1 MQAQI
6 SKFMAEWFSE
16 VIAIIFD
23 FQQHARHVDAGESH
37 PHSLDVLGEENRPA
51 LDWTLETL
59 RQYGIKETIY
69 VGDYHI
75 EKVISRFPEL
85 KVRYVPPTA
94 DACDIEI
101 VQGFHAGSAPLLLIN
116 ASTIILPGALEKLC
130 TTKAAFAVDEKSQS
144 LGAYFL
150 AESLVGQGL
159 STLRQQ
165 YAPSHGNSIHHFFSE
180 VIGAESICLEGLA
193 APVLDQA
200 AVAGSIFRGKAQT
213 LDNLAPLLKDAVFLP
228 RERVRVADWR
238 GDRQQM
244 LAKVQSA
251 FAPQTVV
258 VRSSVVGEDG
268 LSKSFAGKY
277 LSILGV
283 ASANADALGAAI
295 DEVIASYGEQG
306 GSANADDEVLVQ
318 PQVQK
323 VKVSGVLLTRDTR
336 SGGPYFVI
344 NEDRTSGRSDS
355 VTSGDTNAIAQRF
368 IAWSAASNP
377 SDPETEK
384 LLALARELIRLSC
397 LDALD
402 IEYVID
408 QSGRIYIL
416 QVRPLA
422 AARKR
427 SEAVDSDVL
436 NMISGAKDF
445 VAARMRPQAGL
456 FGDSTVLGVMPDWNP
471 AEMIGLSPRPLALS
485 LYQKLIGESAWAEA
499 RSRIGYKD
507 VRPEPL
513 IVSLGGRP
521 YVDVRASLNS
531 FLPATLDAKTG
542 GDWVNFCLDTIR
554 DDQALHDK
562 IEFEVA
568 ITCLAPDW
576 SHASAR
582 LHAANI
588 DVPTFQK
595 HLRDLTQR
603 IVAEEVEP
611 IAAQFKKLDTLAARR
626 ERLLSDTAVGFH
638 EKSRKIAHLVEDCKQ
653 FGLVSFSI
661 LARYAFISMSFL
673 RGFLKAGVITQAQY
687 DEYLQSLPTVASQIT
702 DDLHRDLPLDVLVQ
716 RYGHLRP
723 NSYELTSGNYASDPE
738 WYLRPQEG
746 AARAPIKADTE
757 KILLQ
762 SQAGIQASLA
772 ALNLNIDV
780 EQLISFI
787 SRSIA
792 GRERAKFEFMKNL
805 NSVLETAASLGEDI
819 GLDREQTSF
828 LSINDFVKFET
839 DSIVQ
844 ADKMQLRRRAAYNEK
859 RWSVTRVMH
868 LPDVVVQASDIESF
882 TLEAWRANFITSKRV
897 VGRPVWI
904 DDNPHSDIDGAI
916 VIIRAA
922 DPGYDWIFAHSIA
935 GLVTEFGGVASH
947 MSIRAAEF
955 GLPAA
960 IGCGSIVIES
970 LRGATSVELDCAS
983 ERVRPI

>member
-1 MQAQI
+1 MI
-6 SKFMAEWFSE
+6 T
-16 VIAIIFD
+16 IIFD

-59 RQYGIKETIY
+59 RQYGVTETIY

-75 EKVISRFPEL
+75 EKVILRFPDL
-85 KVRYVPPTA
+85 KVRYIPPTA

-101 VQGFHAGSAPLLLIN
+101 VQDFHAGSAPLLLIN

-130 TTKAAFAVDEKSQS
+130 ATKAAFAVDEKSQS

-150 AESLVGQGL
+150 AESLVGEGL
-159 STLRQQ
+159 AALRKK
-165 YAPSHGNSIHHFFSE
+165 YAPSHGSSIHHFFSE
-180 VIGAESICLEGLA
+180 VISAEAICLEGLA
-193 APVLDQA
+193 ASVLDQA

-228 RERVRVADWR
+228 RERVKVADWYS
-238 GDRQQM
+238 DRQQV
-244 LAKVQSA
+244 LAKVKTA

-283 ASANADALGAAI
+283 PSANTDALGAAI

-306 GSANADDEVLVQ
+306 TGANADDEVLVQ
-318 PQVQK
+318 PQVQGIK
-323 VKVSGVLLTRDTR
+323 ASGVLLTRDTR

-355 VTSGDTNAIAQRF
+355 VTSGDTNAIVQRF
-368 IAWSAASNP
+368 IAWSAASNL
-377 SDPETEK
+377 SAEPETEK

-436 NMISGAKDF
+436 SMIGGAKDF

-456 FGDSTVLGVMPDWNP
+456 FGDSTVLGIMPDWNP

-542 GDWVNFCLDTIR
+542 GQWVNFCLDTIR
-554 DDQALHDK
+554 HDRTLHDK

-576 SHASAR
+576 SHASER
-582 LHAANI
+582 LDAAKI
-588 DVPTFQK
+588 DVSAFQQ

-603 IVAEEVEP
+603 IVSEEVEP
-611 IAAQFKKLDTLAARR
+611 IAAQFKHLDKLAEYR
-626 ERLLSDTAVGFH
+626 ERLIADTAVGFH
-638 EKSRKIAHLVEDCKQ
+638 EKSRKIAHLVQDCKQ

-673 RGFLKAGVITQAQY
+673 RGFLKVGVITQAQY

-702 DDLHRDLPLDVLVQ
+702 NDLHSDLPLDVLVQ

-746 AARAPIKADTE
+746 AAHAPIKADAE

-762 SQAGIQASLA
+762 SQAGIQDSLA

-780 EQLISFI
+780 AQLLSFI
-787 SRSIA
+787 SRSIS

-805 NSVLETAASLGEDI
+805 NALLETSASLGEDI

-828 LSINDFVKFET
+828 LSINDFLRFET

-844 ADKMQLRRRAAYNEK
+844 ADKIQLRRRAAYNEK

-897 VGRPVWI
+897 VGQPVWV

-960 IGCGSIVIES
+960 IGCGSIVVES
-970 LRGATSVELDCAS
+970 LRGSTSVELDCAS

>member
-1 MQAQI
+1 VT
-6 SKFMAEWFSE
+6 

-59 RQYGIKETIY
+59 RQYGVTETIY

-75 EKVISRFPEL
+75 EKVISRFPDL

-101 VQGFHAGSAPLLLIN
+101 VQRFHAGNAPLLLIN

-130 TTKAAFAVDEKSQS
+130 ATKAAFAVDEKSQS

-150 AESLVGQGL
+150 AESLVGEGL
-159 STLRQQ
+159 AALRKK
-165 YAPSHGNSIHHFFSE
+165 YAPSHGSSIHHFFSE
-180 VIGAESICLEGLA
+180 VISAEAICLEGLA

-213 LDNLAPLLKDAVFLP
+213 LDNLAPLLKDALFLP
-228 RERVRVADWR
+228 RERVKVADWR
-238 GDRQQM
+238 GDRQLV

-283 ASANADALGAAI
+283 PSANANALGAAI

-306 GSANADDEVLVQ
+306 VGANADDEVLVQ
-318 PQVQK
+318 PQVQE
-323 VKVSGVLLTRDTR
+323 VKASGVLLTRDMR

-355 VTSGDTNAIAQRF
+355 VTSGDTNAIVQRF
-368 IAWSAASNP
+368 IAWSAASNL
-377 SDPETEK
+377 SAEPETKK

-427 SEAVDSDVL
+427 PEAVDSDVL
-436 NMISGAKDF
+436 SMIGGAKDF

-485 LYQKLIGESAWAEA
+485 LYRKLIGESAWAEA

-542 GDWVNFCLDTIR
+542 GQWINFCLDTIR
-554 DDQALHDK
+554 HDQALHDK

-576 SHASAR
+576 SHASQR
-582 LHAANI
+582 LQAAKI
-588 DVPTFQK
+588 DVPTFQQ

-603 IVAEEVEP
+603 IVSEEVEP
-611 IAAQFKKLDTLAARR
+611 IAAQFKQLEKLAERR
-626 ERLLSDTAVGFH
+626 ECLLSDTAIGFH

-687 DEYLQSLPTVASQIT
+687 DDYLQSLPTVASQIT
-702 DDLHRDLPLDVLVQ
+702 NDLHSYLPMDVLVR

-746 AARAPIKADTE
+746 ATRAPIKADAE

-762 SQAGIQASLA
+762 SQAGIRDSLA
-772 ALNLNIDV
+772 VLNLNIDV
-780 EQLISFI
+780 VQLLSFI

-792 GRERAKFEFMKNL
+792 GRELAKFEFMKNL
-805 NSVLETAASLGEDI
+805 NAVLETAASLGEDI
-819 GLDREQTSF
+819 GLDRDQTSF
-828 LSINDFVKFET
+828 LSINDLLKFET

-897 VGRPVWI
+897 FGRPVWI
-904 DDNPHSDIDGAI
+904 DDNPHGDIDGAI

-935 GLVTEFGGVASH
+935 GLITEFGGVASH